1 MLKIGKASAVNC
13 RGRRFSSSEALE
25 LLGNRRSRSE
35 RSALAIAWEVN
46 GLDGRT
52 LCPANVQKSPRVLR
66 EMRGDKREGT
76 RT

>member
-35 RSALAIAWEVN
+35 RSALAIAWEVQRA
-46 GLDGRT
+46 RT
-52 LCPANVQKSPRVLR
+52 VNVAWRS
-66 EMRGDKREGT
+66 T
-76 RT
+76 